1 MLKMEESP
9 WGRRILAAFACADM
23 LEQNS
28 KSDKELYRQSGSYI
42 TDSEL
47 DKYLRE
53 KQDIDEIKE
62 LMAIAD

>member
-1 MLKMEESP
+1 MLKMEESH
-9 WGRRILAAFACADM
+9 WGRRILAAFACADI

-53 KQDIDEIKE
+53 KQNIDEIKE

>member
-1 MLKMEESP
+1 MLKMEDSP

-47 DKYLRE
+47 DEYLRE
-53 KQDIDEIKE
+53 KQNIDEVKE

>member
-1 MLKMEESP
+1 MLKIDESH
-9 WGRRILAAFACADM
+9 WGRCILASFACAKE
-23 LEQNS
+23 LESSAENE
-28 KSDKELYRQSGSYI
+28 KELYRQSGSYI

>member
-9 WGRRILAAFACADM
+9 WGRRILASFACADM

-42 TDSEL
+42 TDSE
-47 DKYLRE
+47 
-53 KQDIDEIKE
+53 
-62 LMAIAD
+62 

>member
-47 DKYLRE
+47 DKYLR
-53 KQDIDEIKE
+53 KKTRH
-62 LMAIAD
+62 

>member
-1 MLKMEESP
+1 MLKIDESP

-53 KQDIDEIKE
+53 KQNIDEIKE